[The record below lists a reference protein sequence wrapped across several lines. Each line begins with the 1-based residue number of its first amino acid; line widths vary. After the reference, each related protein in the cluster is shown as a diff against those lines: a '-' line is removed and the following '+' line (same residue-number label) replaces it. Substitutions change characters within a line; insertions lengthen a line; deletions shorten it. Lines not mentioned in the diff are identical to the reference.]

1 MKDSFDI
8 DALAATLTPVRRVQT
23 RDGMFAALGAA
34 ALTSLVVVLHYGLRA
49 DLAAG
54 EPHPMVM
61 LRGGM
66 LVLLGIATTIAAIAA
81 ARPAVGQGQN
91 GWAWA
96 LAAAAIMPISAAGMF
111 LYHWMMHMPF
121 GAGAMDFT
129 YAPYCV
135 GISGL
140 SAIVIG
146 GALTLWLRTGAP
158 TALNRSG
165 WLVGLAAGSFGTFAY
180 SLHCPSDSIYYIGLW
195 YSFAVGIC
203 AVFGR
208 FTVPHLIRW

>member
-1 MKDSFDI
+1 LKANEMKDSFDI
-8 DALAATLTPVRRVQT
+8 DALAATLTPVRRVRA
-23 RDGMFAALGAA
+23 RDGMLAALGAA
-34 ALTSLVVVLHYGLRA
+34 ALTSLIVVLHYGLRA
-49 DLAAG
+49 DLSA
-54 EPHPMVM
+54 MVM

-66 LVLLGIATTIAAIAA
+66 LVLLGIATMIAAIAA

-135 GISGL
+135 EISGL

-158 TALNRSG
+158 TALNRAG

-180 SLHCPSDSIYYIGLW
+180 SLHCPSDSIYYVGLW
-195 YSFAVGIC
+195 YSLAVGMC

-208 FTVPHLIRW
+208 LTVPHLIRW